1 MKLLKFA
8 IALSLAALVWL
19 LWELSPTVHTPRKAT
34 TTEATNAATAGF
46 VILGARVFDGEKLW
60 PRADVRVAAG
70 RIEAIGE
77 SLEVPADYARIDA
90 SGKTLLPGLIDAHV
104 HTWGEARRDALR
116 FGVTTMLDQFSD
128 HRALAAATSERESI
142 DATGRA
148 DLWSAGT
155 LATAAG
161 GHGTQFGMDIPT
173 LARPG
178 EAAAWVAARKAEGSD
193 WIKLVRED
201 LRTFTGKA
209 QLPTLDDVTAAAVI
223 AAAHENGLRAVVH
236 ASSREHARTSLRDGA
251 DGLVHGFEDE
261 LADDE
266 FIALARERQAFVI
279 ATLTVVAG
287 MSGERASVLD
297 DARVAPWLDGGQKQT
312 LAADFGFGKPDP
324 RLIDRARE
332 NVRRLHVAGITIL
345 AGSDAPN
352 PNTAHGAA
360 LHEELAQ
367 LVRAGL
373 SPEQA
378 LVAATS
384 APARAFGLADRG
396 RIAAGQRAD
405 LLLVSGNPFEDIR
418 ATRGIAMIWKN
429 GQRVSRDRDAP
440 SAVAERWNGG
450 ALSHFDGASL
460 DASSGIGWSPTTD
473 RIAGG
478 ASEVALSFVAP
489 GANRSAHA
497 LKITGTVVAGAAWPW
512 SGAIY
517 GPGRAMMQPVDGSDL
532 KEIVFEARGDGRE
545 YSVLLFSG
553 AEQAMPAMQSFIA
566 GPQWQ
571 QVRIPLAA
579 FQGGDVTRIR
589 AIGITA
595 GLPHGAFALEIDEV
609 GIVAG
614 PGP

>member
-1 MKLLKFA
+1 MKLLKLV
-8 IALSLAALVWL
+8 IVLSLAALAWL
-19 LWELSPTVHTPRKAT
+19 LWELAPSSTAAPTPRAQASAPAPT
-34 TTEATNAATAGF
+34 SF
-46 VILGARVFDGEKLW
+46 VIQGARVFDGERVW
-60 PRADVRVAAG
+60 PRADVRVAGG
-70 RIEAIGE
+70 RIEAIAAT
-77 SLEVPADYARIDA
+77 LDVRAHYARIDG

-128 HRALAAATSERESI
+128 HRQLADAKRERASF
-142 DATGRA
+142 DATDRA

-161 GHGTQFGMDIPT
+161 GHGTQFGMEIPT
-173 LARPG
+173 LATPAD
-178 EAAAWVAARKAEGSD
+178 AAAWVAARRVEGSD

-201 LRTFTGKA
+201 LRTFTGEA
-209 QLPTLDDVTAAAVI
+209 QLPTLDDATAAAVI

-236 ASSREHARTSLRDGA
+236 ASSREHAQASLRDGA

-261 LADDE
+261 LADE
-266 FIALARERQAFVI
+266 AFLALARERDAFVI

-312 LAADFGFGKPDP
+312 LTAKFGFAKPDP
-324 RLIDRARE
+324 GLIERARE
-332 NVRRLHVAGITIL
+332 NVRRLHAAGITIL

-373 SPEQA
+373 SNEQA

-384 APARAFGLADRG
+384 APADAFGLTDRG

-405 LLLVSGNPFEDIR
+405 LVLVNGDPLTDIR
-418 ATRGIAMIWKN
+418 ATRGIATIWKN
-429 GQRVSRDRDAP
+429 GQRVARDL
-440 SAVAERWNGG
+440 AVATAAGERWTAATIGNFDAAALDPG
-450 ALSHFDGASL
+450 AGA
-460 DASSGIGWSPTTD
+460 GWSPTTD

-478 ASEVALSFVAP
+478 ASEVALSFAAP
-489 GANRSAHA
+489 GAQSSAHA
-497 LKITGTVVAGAAWPW
+497 LRITGRVAPGAAWPW
-512 SGAIY
+512 SGVMY
-517 GPGRAMMQPVDGSDL
+517 GPGRAMMQPVDGSGL
-532 KEIVFEARGDGRE
+532 SEIVFHVRGDGRE

-553 AEQAMPAMQSFIA
+553 EQQGVPAMQSFVA
-566 GPQWQ
+566 GPQWRE
-571 QVRIPLAA
+571 VRVPFASFTGIDPARL
-579 FQGGDVTRIR
+579 R
-589 AIGITA
+589 ALGFTA
-595 GLPHGAFALEIDEV
+595 GLPHGEFALEIDAV
-609 GIVAG
+609 QVR
-614 PGP
+614 